1 MGRKHLLWE
10 PGSAPAPDADA
21 MLVDPGSVEAVEAS
35 NGKAIQLSNAAE
47 TVSISIHVYGGD
59 IGRITRYPLEA
70 DGAALAFASGYANSD
85 QSPAYDIL
93 SIQTEIR
100 D

>member
-1 MGRKHLLWE
+1 V
-10 PGSAPAPDADA
+10 
-21 MLVDPGSVEAVEAS
+21 LVGPGSVEAVEAS
-35 NGKAIQLSNAAE
+35 NGKAIQLSNAAD

-70 DGAALAFASGYANSD
+70 DGAALALAAGYANTD
-85 QSPAYDIL
+85 ESPAYDIS
-93 SIQTEIR
+93 SIQSEIR